1 MTRTIVATNWIFAQV
16 FFFMYEFYLAYS
28 MSPRAVG
35 IKYDKYSC
43 LYAWNSNYVHTPVCW
58 QPLIKPYTYILGL
71 LSWPMGTTKHDRNC
85 FVTIVQTL
93 YRCHFSPKTG
103 KTKEKKNDTYTQF
116 TRETQ
121 NEMRFD
127 VIKCECFSHAHMQ
140 TAITLN
146 DIVNNLGL
154 PTVCLAVC

>member
-1 MTRTIVATNWIFAQV
+1 MEFVTIRNDANDCSNELMIRTG

-103 KTKEKKNDTYTQF
+103 KTKEKKRHIHTIYKRNTEWNAIRCDQVRMFFACTYANSDYF
-116 TRETQ
+116 EWHC
-121 NEMRFD
+121 
-127 VIKCECFSHAHMQ
+127 K
-140 TAITLN
+140 
-146 DIVNNLGL
+146 
-154 PTVCLAVC
+154 